1 MNYQKQTENSLNI
14 EIKMIRRKI
23 ILLLFITFSMLSCEN
38 KIGSAQEAMNIIQN
52 TEWEHPYD
60 LNDIGLGD
68 VSTYIFFSSDKL
80 CYIYPK
86 KGGYKSLPKSA
97 GFRYEIHF
105 EEGKHN
111 VVQICVNGCD
121 NPNTYYLEPGDKL
134 NYVQFG
140 EKLRT
145 EPLKKVN

>member
-23 ILLLFITFSMLSCEN
+23 FLLLFITFSMLSCEN

-68 VSTYIFFSSDKL
+68 VSTYIFFSSDT
-80 CYIYPK
+80 I
-86 KGGYKSLPKSA
+86 
-97 GFRYEIHF
+97 
-105 EEGKHN
+105 
-111 VVQICVNGCD
+111 VNTD
-121 NPNTYYLEPGDKL
+121 WS
-134 NYVQFG
+134 
-140 EKLRT
+140 
-145 EPLKKVN
+145 